1 MGRRTKPAAALL
13 LAGALLAA
21 AGCSGGGGAAAGAE
35 EASAPADPKTVSG
48 DITVLTNR
56 TDLVQNG
63 TMKKYA
69 AEFRKTYPKVKV
81 EFESSTDYEG
91 EVKTRMNT
99 EDYGDVLLI
108 PNTVAKGDY
117 PKFFASFGPE
127 KTLVKTHRFT
137 DKTTVDGKVYG
148 IATFGA
154 ATGFVYNKAVW
165 KKAGVTDWPK
175 TPAAFIAALK
185 KIKSKTD
192 ATPYYTNFKDGWPLT
207 NWTNFNGSP
216 TCDAQAN
223 NKLAASDN
231 PWEGSLKTIDTLLYD
246 IVRNKVSEKDPT
258 TTNWEKSK
266 GEIAKG
272 NIATMALGS
281 WALSQIQGAAK
292 QAGTDP
298 ADIGFLPFPAQSGGE
313 FCSMLIPDYQQ
324 AVNIHSKHK
333 EAARA
338 WIDWMAE
345 KSGYAK
351 TEQAVSVL
359 KKDPMPAALKDYTAG
374 GVRYVPL
381 SNAKYEQVSAID
393 NASEVGLTKPDYRQR
408 LIDQARGAK
417 DGSAADTFKELA
429 GKWAQAR
436 GEVGP

>member
-1 MGRRTKPAAALL
+1 MVSRTKPAAALL

-21 AGCSGGGGAAAGAE
+21 AGCSGGGGTAGGGE
-35 EASAPADPKTVSG
+35 EAKPPSDPKSVSG

-56 TDLVQNG
+56 SDLVQNG

-81 EFESSTDYEG
+81 EFETATDYEG
-91 EVKTRMNT
+91 EIKTRMNT

-108 PNTVAKGDY
+108 PNTVSKGDY
-117 PKFFASFGPE
+117 PKFFASLGPE
-127 KTLVKTHRFT
+127 KDLVKTHRFT
-137 DKTTVDGKVYG
+137 DKTEVKGKVYG

-175 TPAAFIAALK
+175 TPDAFIAALK
-185 KIKSKTD
+185 KIKSKTG

-207 NWTNFNGSP
+207 NWTNFLGSP

-223 NKLAASDN
+223 NKLAASDD
-231 PWEGSLKTIDTLLYD
+231 PWQGSLKTVDTLLHD
-246 IVRNKVSEKDPT
+246 IVKNKVSEKDPT

-266 GEIAKG
+266 GQLAKG
-272 NIATMALGS
+272 DIATMALGS
-281 WALSQIQGAAK
+281 WAISQIQAAAK
-292 QAGTDP
+292 QAGANPD
-298 ADIGFLPFPAQSGGE
+298 DIGFLPFPAQSDGK

-324 AVNIHSKHK
+324 AVNIHSEHK

-345 KSGYAK
+345 KSGYAQ

-381 SNAKYEQVSAID
+381 SNAKFEQVSAID
-393 NASEVGLTKPDYRQR
+393 NASEVGLNKQDYRQR
-408 LIDQARGAK
+408 VIDLARGAK
-417 DGSAADTFKELA
+417 SGSLTALLDELA
-429 GKWAQAR
+429 GKWADAR